1 MQSKIIIANWKAY
14 LSIAE
19 SEELAKEIFDF
30 VKSSKNL
37 PEIILCPSY
46 SALPLVGKILRDRK
60 NIKLGAQSTS
70 WCERGAY
77 TGEVIAPC
85 LEELGCEF
93 VILGHSERRKY
104 FNEKNSDINQRVK
117 AALGNNLT
125 PIVCVGETREERQ
138 AGKRDDVVRAQV
150 IECVGDLDPEPGQRI
165 IIAYEPVWVIGT
177 GEAVAPEDA
186 EHSHQVI
193 KQALVDKYSESEY
206 NTHFQI
212 IYGGSV
218 DAGNLKGFFE
228 KDIIAGV
235 LVGGASTKA
244 QSLKRL
250 IEAGL

>member
-14 LSIAE
+14 LSIVE
-19 SEELAKEIFDF
+19 SEELAKEIYDF
-30 VKSSKNL
+30 AKSKKDL
-37 PEIILCPSY
+37 PKIIICPSFP
-46 SALPLVGKILRDRK
+46 ALPSVGKILCGRK
-60 NIKLGAQSTS
+60 NIKLGAQNAS

-85 LEELGCEF
+85 LGELGCEF
-93 VILGHSERRKY
+93 VILGHSERRKH
-104 FNEKNSDINQRVK
+104 FNEKNPDINQRVK
-117 AALGNNLT
+117 MALQNNLT
-125 PIVCVGETREERQ
+125 PIVCVGETREEKQ
-138 AGKRDDVVRAQV
+138 AGQRDDVVRAQV
-150 IECVGDLDPEPGQRI
+150 IECAGDLDPEPGQKI

-177 GEAVAPEDA
+177 GQAVAPEDA

-218 DAGNLKGFFE
+218 GAGNLKGFFE

-235 LVGGASTKA
+235 LVGGASAKA
-244 QSLKRL
+244 QSLKQL
-250 IEAGL
+250 IEVCL